1 MLKTH
6 ILLDQFYQQAE
17 LGELI
22 MNLNPQRR
30 LIIGC
35 FLAAICSIM
44 FLGNTILVPRGFA
57 NAQPTIHMAQQLAP
71 TPPATPAQ
79 WQPVEQ
85 AMGKPGTLYPGN
97 VFKFGF
103 PRRDLQISARGVSVK
118 PTFALGSW
126 IAFRSMGTEAMA
138 MGDLVLT
145 AEEITPVM
153 QKLQQGG
160 IEQTALHN
168 HIPDPTPTI
177 LYLHIS
183 GQGNPVRM
191 AKAIHAAI
199 AQTKTPLTAPTSQ
212 PTASDLE
219 INTKQI
225 DEILGATG
233 KVNGGVYQVSI
244 PRAET
249 ITENGMEI
257 PPAMGTATVI
267 NFQPTGGGK
276 AAITGDFVL
285 LGQEVNSVI
294 RTLQQNG
301 IEVTALHSHMLNEE
315 PRTMYM
321 HFWANDDAVKL
332 SQGLRLAL
340 NQTNRK
346 KA

>member
-1 MLKTH
+1 
-6 ILLDQFYQQAE
+6 
-17 LGELI
+17 
-22 MNLNPQRR
+22 MNLKNLRR
-30 LIIGC
+30 PIFFCIM
-35 FLAAICSIM
+35 AAICSIV

-57 NAQPTIHMAQQLAP
+57 NAQPSKAPQPAQ

-85 AMGKPGTLYPGN
+85 AMGKPGTLNPGD

-118 PTFALGSW
+118 PTLALGSW
-126 IAFRSMGTEAMA
+126 IAFKSMGTEAMV

-145 AEEITPVM
+145 ADEIAPVIK
-153 QKLQQGG
+153 QLQEGG

-168 HIPDPTPTI
+168 HIPDPIPTI
-177 LYLHIS
+177 LYMHIGS
-183 GQGNPVRM
+183 QGDPVKM

-199 AQTKTPLTAPTSQ
+199 AITKTPLTAPPSSS
-212 PTASDLE
+212 TAPDLD
-219 INTKQI
+219 IDTKQI
-225 DEILGATG
+225 DKILGATG
-233 KVNGGVYQVSI
+233 KVNSGVYQFNI

-257 PPAMGTATVI
+257 PAAMGTATVI
-267 NFQPTGGGK
+267 NFQPTGSGK

-285 LGQEVNSVI
+285 LAQEVNSVI

-321 HFWANDDAVKL
+321 HYWANDDAVKL
-332 SQGLRLAL
+332 AQGLRLAL
-340 NQTNRK
+340 DQTKRK
-346 KA
+346 QP